1 MAPPIDDNDANRLRI
16 AFARISRQLDKRAM
30 QDGLTRTQLSVLSSV
45 ARARQLPL
53 AELAQIEGINP
64 TMLSRIL
71 GKLEEQGFVKRV
83 ADEADRRAI
92 RVAVTPAGSRAHERA
107 RKVRTQLVEQLLAG
121 LDPHDV
127 EVLHAALPALEA
139 LAGLKHAVF
148 VADSGVRQ

>member
-1 MAPPIDDNDANRLRI
+1 MAPLIDENDANRLRI

-45 ARARQLPL
+45 ARAKQLPL
-53 AELAQIEGINP
+53 AELAKIEGINP

-83 ADEADRRAI
+83 ADETDRRAI
-92 RVAVTPAGSRAHERA
+92 RVAVTAAGSRAHERA
-107 RKVRTQLVEQLLAG
+107 RKVRTQLLEQLLAQLG
-121 LDPHDV
+121 TEDL

-139 LAGLKHAVF
+139 MAGVKQAVF
-148 VADSGVRQ
+148 TGDAGERQ